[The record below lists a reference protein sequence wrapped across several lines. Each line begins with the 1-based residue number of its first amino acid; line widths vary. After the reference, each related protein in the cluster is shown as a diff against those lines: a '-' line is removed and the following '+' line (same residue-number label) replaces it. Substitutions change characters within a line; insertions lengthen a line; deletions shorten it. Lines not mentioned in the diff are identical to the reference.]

1 MPLALPLSRLS
12 PELRI
17 SAYYSTLWLSMGTA
31 TTYLG
36 PWFEAKGFSSE
47 QIGVINATP
56 VFLLMVLNLIV
67 GRVADRARDW
77 RQVIIV
83 GSVLSALL
91 PFGLIWAEGFVAVL
105 VVWTASYLAQSLVA
119 PVTEA
124 ASMRVALRRGTSYA
138 AMRAWGTI
146 GFTVGIFLTAWAL
159 SVWGGIVFLPLF
171 IGLGLLRGLAA
182 FGLPQLRATEDE
194 VRRAPPTRAATH
206 LSAVLRPWFLMPLV
220 GWAAI
225 YGTLSS
231 LNAFQGLL
239 WTQQGIAPDTIGILL
254 GLGAVSEAV
263 VFLLFGYLPLR
274 MSARGLMLISA
285 LAAAVRWVGMALE
298 PGLGWLVVLQCLH
311 GVTFSVGFLGAMRF
325 IANWTAEDIAA
336 EAQGAFTVLQQG
348 LSVVAILVFGR
359 MAAGMGAGAYW
370 GSFVFALAGAALIF
384 ASMRMRQPRP

>member
-17 SAYYSTLWLSMGTA
+17 SAFYATLWLSMGTA

-36 PWFEAKGFSSE
+36 PWFEQKGFSSE
-47 QIGVINATP
+47 QIGVINAAP
-56 VFLLMVLNLIV
+56 FFLLMVLNLVV

-77 RQVIIV
+77 RQVIV
-83 GSVLSALL
+83 AGSVLSALV
-91 PFGLIWAEGFVAVL
+91 PFGLIWADGFVAVL
-105 VVWTASYLAQSLVA
+105 LVWTASYLSQSLVA

-138 AMRAWGTI
+138 GMRAWGTI

-159 SVWGGIVFLPLF
+159 GVWGPAAFLPLF
-171 IGLGLLRGLAA
+171 IALGLLRGIAA

-194 VRRAPPTRAATH
+194 ARRAPPSKAATH

-225 YGTLSS
+225 YGTLAS

-239 WTQQGIAPDTIGILL
+239 WARQGIAPETIGNLI

-263 VFLLFGYLPLR
+263 VFLAFAYLPLR

-285 LAAAVRWVGMALE
+285 LAAALRWIGMALE
-298 PGLGWLVVLQCLH
+298 PGIGWLIVLQCLH
-311 GVTFSVGFLGAMRF
+311 GLTFTVGFLGAMRF

-348 LSVVAILVFGR
+348 ASVIAILVFGR
-359 MAAGMGAGAYW
+359 MVTGMGAGAYW
-370 GSFVFALAGAALIF
+370 GSLGLAIAGAGLIF
-384 ASMRMRQPRP
+384 ASMLMRQPKG

>member
-1 MPLALPLSRLS
+1 MPLALPLGRLS

-31 TTYLG
+31 TAYLG
-36 PWFEAKGFSSE
+36 PWFELKGFSSG
-47 QIGVINATP
+47 QIGLLNAAP
-56 VFLLMVLNLIV
+56 FFCLMVLNLIV

-77 RQVIIV
+77 RQVIV
-83 GSVLSALL
+83 AGSVLSALL
-91 PFGLIWAEGFVAVL
+91 PFGLIWAEGFPAVL

-124 ASMRVALRRGTSYA
+124 ASMRVAMRRGSSYA

-159 SVWGGIVFLPLF
+159 SVWGAGAFLPLLLA
-171 IGLGLLRGLAA
+171 LGLLRGIAA
-182 FGLPQLRATEDE
+182 FVLPQLRATADE
-194 VRRAPPTRAATH
+194 ARRAPPGRAATR
-206 LSAVLRPWFLMPLV
+206 LTSLMRPWFLFPLV
-220 GWAAI
+220 GWAVI
-225 YGTLSS
+225 YGTLAS

-239 WTQQGIAPDTIGILL
+239 WIRQGIAPETVGTLIGV
-254 GLGAVSEAV
+254 GAVAEGI

-285 LAAAVRWVGMALE
+285 LAAALRWAGMAME
-298 PGLGWLVVLQCLH
+298 PEIGWLVVLQCMH
-311 GVTFSVGFLGAMRF
+311 GLTFTVGFLGAMRF

-348 LSVVAILVFGR
+348 MSVVAILIFGR
-359 MAAGMGAGAYW
+359 MTETMGAGAYW
-370 GSFVFALAGAALIF
+370 GSLVLSLAGAALIF
-384 ASMRMRQPRP
+384 ASMRMQQPRG